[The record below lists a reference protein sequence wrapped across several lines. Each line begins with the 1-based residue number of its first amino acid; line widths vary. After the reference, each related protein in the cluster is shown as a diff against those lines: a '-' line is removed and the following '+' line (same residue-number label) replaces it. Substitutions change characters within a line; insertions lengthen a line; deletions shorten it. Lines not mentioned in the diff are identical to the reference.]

1 MEPSDR
7 PHPASETKRP
17 IAFVWT
23 VEEAELAYR
32 EKRIEFNLAR
42 TIPEEAKRGCYR
54 RDGFL
59 VDGIPATIQVCCT
72 ESDKHAILKA
82 EQLAREPEE
91 HEKQKWV
98 KFPSDPE
105 PIQGRACALCGGKL
119 VLAVHNYFRDEV
131 TDVMTP
137 ADKVEKCLSC
147 GTLFQ
152 R

>member
-1 MEPSDR
+1 MKPSDN
-7 PHPASETKRP
+7 PHPGSETTRP
-17 IAFVWT
+17 TAFVWT

-42 TIPEEAKRGCYR
+42 TIPEETKRGCYR

-72 ESDKHAILKA
+72 ESDKQAILRV
-82 EQLAREPEE
+82 EQLARESEE
-91 HEKQKWV
+91 NEKQKWV
-98 KFPSDPE
+98 KFPPDPE
-105 PIQGRACALCGGKL
+105 PIRGRTCAVCSGKL
-119 VLAVHNYFRDEV
+119 VLVQNYFRDEV
-131 TDVMTP
+131 TDVVTR

-147 GTLFQ
+147 GMLFQ